1 MRKLFALTLCAL
13 CAAAAQ
19 AINISWKTQTPA
31 SGGTVDISSVG
42 NKNAFSVA
50 VVFDMGT
57 LVKTQKTFFSLTAGD
72 YPVRFDAYYTTKNG
86 VVTGTDR
93 LYLKD
98 NDSFYSTLGL
108 KNDAK
113 NVVGL
118 VFEKQDN
125 GYYKVTLSINGTVVK
140 EIEDTDYLTQNDF
153 TTLTM
158 GDFSQTGISNVS
170 VSYAEGVASADDFA
184 ALPEPTALALLA
196 LGVAGLAL
204 RRKVA

>member
-19 AINISWKTQTPA
+19 AVNISWKTQTPA
-31 SGGTVDISSVG
+31 SSGTVDISSVG

-86 VVTGTDR
+86 DVTGTDR
-93 LYLKD
+93 LYLD
-98 NDSFYSTLGL
+98 TGYYSTLGL

-125 GYYKVTLSINGTVVK
+125 GYYKVTLNINGTVTR
-140 EIEDTDYLTQNDF
+140 EITDTNYLTQNDF

>member
-1 MRKLFALTLCAL
+1 MRKFFALTLCAL

-57 LVKTQKTFFSLTAGD
+57 LVTTQQTFFSLTAGD
-72 YPVRFDAYYTTKNG
+72 YSVRFDAYYQSSGN
-86 VVTGTDR
+86 TDR
-93 LYLKD
+93 LYLD
-98 NDSFYSTLGL
+98 EGYYSTSGL
-108 KNDAK
+108 KNNAK

-118 VFEKQDN
+118 VFEEQDN
-125 GYYKVTLSINGTVVK
+125 GYYKVTLNINGAVTK
-140 EIEDTDYLTQNDF
+140 KITGTNYLTQNDF

-170 VSYAEGVASADDFA
+170 VSYTEGVASADDFA
-184 ALPEPTALALLA
+184 ALPEPTTLALLA

-204 RRKVA
+204 RRKAA

>member
-1 MRKLFALTLCAL
+1 MRKFFALTLCAL

-86 VVTGTDR
+86 DVTGTDR
-93 LYLKD
+93 LYLD
-98 NDSFYSTLGL
+98 TGYYSTSGL
-108 KNDAK
+108 KNNAK

-118 VFEKQDN
+118 VFEEQDN
-125 GYYKVTLSINGTVVK
+125 GYYKVTLNINGAVVK
-140 EIEDTDYLTQNDF
+140 EITGTNYLTQNDF

-204 RRKVA
+204 RRKAA

>member
-1 MRKLFALTLCAL
+1 MRKFFALTLCAL

-72 YPVRFDAYYTTKNG
+72 YPVRFDAYYTTNSNG
-86 VVTGTDR
+86 DVTGTDR
-93 LYLKD
+93 LYLD
-98 NDSFYSTLGL
+98 TGYYSTLGL

-118 VFEKQDN
+118 VFEEQDN
-125 GYYKVTLSINGTVVK
+125 GYYKVTLSINGAVVK

-170 VSYAEGVASADDFA
+170 VSCAEGVASADDFA